1 MLRNKLEKFIRNK
14 RVEGNIVFRI
24 FEKHLDEILDVKGR
38 FSCSNFISEKIK
50 KIISG
55 EIDKFIYDNYC
66 FEKTPDDVFE
76 NIDRKIFLSKVTI
89 NGIKGFANIHEFCKE
104 KKNGDC
110 CLQPT
115 LDFIDRK
122 SAVIFGWN
130 GEGKSSLTESIEF
143 ALTNDVAEKKRR
155 GISNISEYLL
165 NTDSKTGFV
174 EVELFQPYSP
184 PKRVRIR
191 RIIKNKKDITVQIS
205 SDDANDLEMD
215 IRSRFYL
222 YEEFFKKHFVE
233 RNRLENFILSRGAEN
248 REAYGKL
255 IGLDDLSDFIK
266 NSWKNYDSQCKEEIY
281 SIKTVASEMYKQKET
296 QLNELLKSRIE
307 KPIFEVDEERS
318 MIIKSLDVDGDNIQ
332 LENIDTIYDKV
343 VVEIEK
349 IDTAI
354 KTIKDIEDLL
364 LVIEDYKKQLDSRKE
379 LSNQV
384 FDSDN
389 INNLYEFYLA
399 AEKVITEDGQECPLC
414 GGKFLYG
421 QKLLTMVK
429 EKIKN
434 MERVKHGITRLKILE
449 DEIAATGQ
457 EIYSKT
463 LKYFND
469 YKLYDFKQDL
479 LSGRIIKKLSI
490 KRENDLTILQNRY
503 QQLQSLKEYIISFK
517 NQYSTYQS
525 VENAIKNLGNDLK
538 AQETEVL
545 KEKQTNQ
552 LKKSFLDDINEF
564 EKALKEFYIE
574 ELKAELRDISD
585 SIKEY
590 YNKFEPNEQME
601 IVELQDSEKEFKFY
615 IQFDKNGPKLDPLTV
630 LSEGQLRCFGLA
642 ILMSVTKKFNTNFM
656 ILDDIVNAIDIEH
669 RANIIT
675 VLCEEMQAPNSKQL
689 IITTHDKLFSE
700 KLINSVKNKNGI
712 LSFAFENK
720 CMVIENTKNINF
732 EKIIEESIKKKDCR
746 TALVYM
752 RILLENIVYT
762 MADGVVKVEFKD
774 KVYKYELEKV
784 FGAVADHY
792 PELKPIYNYF
802 TVDYNYIYWSILN
815 QESHFWSEQ
824 SLCLDCKVIE
834 DIFNKIRC
842 VKNIRDFYR
851 LQQSERNE
859 IKRQKS
865 LEKVDIS
872 KFDTNSRIFDLGWFD
887 ENYRWTQD
895 FKLLSEI
902 I

>member
-1 MLRNKLEKFIRNK
+1 MLKNRLEKFIRNK
-14 RVEGNIVFRI
+14 RTEENIVFRI
-24 FEKHLDEILDVKGR
+24 FEKHLDEILDLKGR
-38 FSCSNFISEKIK
+38 FSCSNFISEKIE

-55 EIDKFIYDNYC
+55 EIEKSIYDNC
-66 FEKTPDDVFE
+66 SLGKPSDNDFE
-76 NIDRKIFLSKVTI
+76 NINRKIFLSKATI
-89 NGIKGFANIHEFCKE
+89 NGFKGFTNIRELCK
-104 KKNGDC
+104 KMKNDNC

-143 ALTNDVAEKKRR
+143 ALTNDVTEKKRR
-155 GISNISEYLL
+155 GIINVSDYLL
-165 NTDSKTGFV
+165 NTNSKTGFV
-174 EVELFQPYSP
+174 EIELFQPYKP
-184 PKRVRIR
+184 PKKVYIKRSIT
-191 RIIKNKKDITVQIS
+191 KNKKATDVHIS
-205 SDDANDLEMD
+205 SEDANDLEMD
-215 IRSRFYL
+215 IKSRLNL

-255 IGLDDLSDFIK
+255 IGLDDLGDFIK
-266 NSWKNYDSQCKEEIY
+266 NSWKRYDTQCKDEIY
-281 SIKTVASEMYKQKET
+281 LIKTVALEMYKQKET
-296 QLNELLKSRIE
+296 QLNNLVKSRIE
-307 KPIFEVDEERS
+307 KPTFEVDEERR
-318 MIIKSLDVDGDNIQ
+318 MIIRSLDVDSDNIQ
-332 LENIDTIYDKV
+332 LENINTIYDKV

-349 IDTAI
+349 IDSEI
-354 KTIKDIEDLL
+354 KKIKDIKNLL
-364 LVIEDYKKQLDSRKE
+364 IVIDDYKKQLDSRKE
-379 LSNQV
+379 LTNQLL
-384 FDSDN
+384 DSDS

-399 AEKVITEDGQECPLC
+399 AEKVITNDGQECPLC
-414 GGKFLYG
+414 GGRDLYG
-421 QKLLTMVK
+421 QELLALVK
-429 EKIKN
+429 EKIKS
-434 MERVKHGITRLKILE
+434 MDSICQLKNAE
-449 DEIAATGQ
+449 DEIVATSQ
-457 EIYSKT
+457 KIYLKT
-463 LKYFND
+463 LTYFNN
-469 YKLYDFKQDL
+469 YKFNDFEKDL
-479 LSGRIIKKLSI
+479 SSGEVEEKLSI
-490 KRENDLTILQNRY
+490 KNKSDLPILQERY
-503 QQLQSLKEYIISFK
+503 RQLNSLKEYIISYR
-517 NQYSTYQS
+517 NQYDAYQNI
-525 VENAIKNLGNDLK
+525 ENNIKKLENELK
-538 AQETEVL
+538 IQDTEVL
-545 KEKQTNQ
+545 KEEQINQ
-552 LKKSFLDDINEF
+552 LKKSFLENIKEF
-564 EKALKEFYIE
+564 EKALNEFYNDE
-574 ELKAELRDISD
+574 LNAELKGITD

-590 YNKFEPNEQME
+590 YNKFEPNEKME

-615 IQFDKNGPKLDPLTV
+615 IQFDKNGPRLDPLRV

-669 RANIIT
+669 RANIIA

-700 KLINSVKNKNGI
+700 KLINSVKNRNGI

-752 RILLENIVYT
+752 RILLETIVYT

-784 FGAVADHY
+784 FGAVSDHY
-792 PELKPIYNYF
+792 PELKPIFNYF
-802 TVDYNYIYWSILN
+802 TVGNNYIYWSILN
-815 QESHFWSEQ
+815 QENHFWSEQ
-824 SLCLDCKVIE
+824 SICLDCKTIE
-834 DIFNKIRC
+834 DIFNKIKC
-842 VKNIRDFYR
+842 VKNLRDFYK
-851 LQQSERNE
+851 LQESERKE
-859 IKRQKS
+859 IRRQKG